1 MESSPT
7 SAELLGDVMVLEYAG
22 ALRPD
27 QVRTAIRSA
36 DRELPAMR
44 DFPDTRDELVEST
57 ARRLLTQRLAG
68 ARSTFGAVRS
78 AASARS
84 VPVPQL

>member
-1 MESSPT
+1 MESSRTP
-7 SAELLGDVMVLEYAG
+7 AQLLGDVMVLEYAG

-44 DFPDTRDELVEST
+44 DFPDTRHELVEST
-57 ARRLLTQRLAG
+57 ARRLLTERLAG
-68 ARSTFGAVRS
+68 ARSTFGAFGRV
-78 AASARS
+78 AAGGA
-84 VPVPQL
+84 VPLPQS

>member
-1 MESSPT
+1 MEFSRT

-36 DRELPAMR
+36 DQELPAMR

-57 ARRLLTQRLAG
+57 ARRLLTERLARG
-68 ARSTFGAVRS
+68 RSTFGAVHRS
-78 AASARS
+78 ASAWP
-84 VPVPQL
+84 VPVPLR

>member
-1 MESSPT
+1 MESSRT
-7 SAELLGDVMVLEYAG
+7 TAELLGDVMVLEYAG

-44 DFPDTRDELVEST
+44 DFPDTRNELVEPT
-57 ARRLLTQRLAG
+57 ARRVLTERLAR
-68 ARSTFGAVRS
+68 ARDAFGAVR
-78 AASARS
+78 RVTS
-84 VPVPQL
+84 VPPVPLAQA

>member
-1 MESSPT
+1 
-7 SAELLGDVMVLEYAG
+7 MVLEYAG

-44 DFPDTRDELVEST
+44 DFPDTRNELVEST
-57 ARRLLTQRLAG
+57 ARRVLTERLAR
-68 ARSTFGAVRS
+68 ARDAFGAVRRVTS
-78 AASARS
+78 AP
-84 VPVPQL
+84 PVPLAQT

>member
-7 SAELLGDVMVLEYAG
+7 PAELLGDVMVLEYAG

-44 DFPDTRDELVEST
+44 DFPDTRHELVEST
-57 ARRLLTQRLAG
+57 ARRLLTERLAG
-68 ARSTFGAVRS
+68 GRSTFGAFGRMTSGGAVPLPRS
-78 AASARS
+78 
-84 VPVPQL
+84 

>member
-1 MESSPT
+1 MDSSPT

-22 ALRPD
+22 ALPPD

-57 ARRLLTQRLAG
+57 ARRLLTERL
-68 ARSTFGAVRS
+68 ARSTLGAVRR
-78 AASARS
+78 AASVNAL
-84 VPVPQL
+84 PVPRS

>member
-7 SAELLGDVMVLEYAG
+7 PAQLLGDVLVLEYAG

-44 DFPDTRDELVEST
+44 DFPDTRRELVEST
-57 ARRLLTQRLAG
+57 ARRLLTERLAR
-68 ARSTFGAVRS
+68 ARSTFGAVRR
-78 AASARS
+78 AASGGP

>member
-1 MESSPT
+1 MESSRTP
-7 SAELLGDVMVLEYAG
+7 AELLGDVMVLEYAG

-44 DFPDTRDELVEST
+44 DFPDTRNELVEST
-57 ARRLLTQRLAG
+57 ARRVLTERLAR
-68 ARSTFGAVRS
+68 ARDAFGAVRRVTVG
-78 AASARS
+78 A
-84 VPVPQL
+84 PVPLAQP